1 LLPSPQR
8 QAGHGRDQVRALVR
22 DSWQRSL
29 EALPSPDR
37 ASPPVVWESRELED
51 FRRNHPLAAIMPV
64 IQHLLVAPSHDTGL
78 LVAVG
83 DEHGRLLWVEGDS
96 AARRNGERINFAQG
110 ADWSELA
117 AGTSAPGTALV
128 LGRGVQIRGE
138 EHFNPAVHSWSCT
151 AVPLHDPD
159 SGGILGI
166 VDITGGID
174 AVGANTL
181 SLVQATVAAAEAQ
194 LRIQRL
200 ELRAAEPRR
209 GTAGRTAAAGAPP
222 SFAKPLYRDSLQIL
236 GRDQG
241 VLHLAGQALTLSE
254 RHTEI
259 LAMLALHPAGLT
271 AEELSDMV
279 YPVGT
284 SLTSIR
290 AEMVRLRKL
299 LRRHGPSLVPESR
312 PYRLPRTLVVDAGQV
327 LSYLD
332 RGAHRLALNIYKGA
346 VLPRSEAPAVEELRT
361 RTGLLLREA
370 ILGDASPDVVL
381 AYLQLPEAA
390 DDAEAW
396 HCALRLLP
404 PRSPRRAALVAHL
417 ESLEA

>member
-1 LLPSPQR
+1 MSPTHPV
-8 QAGHGRDQVRALVR
+8 QARPGHDQVRPLVR
-22 DSWQRSL
+22 ESWQRSL
-29 EALPSPDR
+29 DALPSPE
-37 ASPPVVWESRELED
+37 AATPPLAWEGRELQE
-51 FRRNHPLAAIMPV
+51 FRRSHPLAAVMPV
-64 IQHLLVAPSHDTGL
+64 IQQLLIQPSRDTGL
-78 LVAVG
+78 LIAVG

-96 AARRNGERINFAQG
+96 AARRHGERINFAQG

-128 LGRGVQIRGE
+128 LGQAVQIRGE

-174 AVGANTL
+174 AVGTNTL

-200 ELRAAEPRR
+200 ERRAAAPRR
-209 GTAGRTAAAGAPP
+209 SSPGYLAGSRNPDP
-222 SFAKPLYRDSLQIL
+222 SKPLYRDSLQIL

-241 VLHLAGQALTLSE
+241 LLHIGGQALTLSE

-259 LAMLALHPAGLT
+259 LTMLALHHDGLT
-271 AEELSDMV
+271 AEQLTDMV
-279 YPVGT
+279 YPDGT

-290 AEMVRLRKL
+290 AEMVRLRRL
-299 LRRHGPSLVPESR
+299 LGRLSPTLVPESR

-332 RGAHRLALNIYKGA
+332 RGAHRLALNIYRGE
-346 VLPRSEAPAVEELRT
+346 VLPRSDARDIHSLRT
-361 RTGLLLREA
+361 RVGLLLREA
-370 ILGDASPDVVL
+370 ILSDASPDVL
-381 AYLQLPEAA
+381 LQYLQLPQAA

-396 HCALRLLP
+396 QCALRLLP
-404 PRSPRRAALVAHL
+404 PRSPRRAAVVAHL
-417 ESLEA
+417 EALED